1 MTPQSGVEDEDFAA
15 IFRAIQRAARS
26 RGMAEHA
33 TDHTHGEMDIAE
45 QTASFDLF
53 VKVTKWGSLGVAVLV
68 LWATLTFC
76 TSTGFIGAVVAAL
89 VLLAAGVYALREKP
103 QTA

>member
-1 MTPQSGVEDEDFAA
+1 
-15 IFRAIQRAARS
+15 
-26 RGMAEHA
+26 MAEHA
-33 TDHTHGEMDIAE
+33 SDRTHGQMDIGE

-53 VKVTKWGSLGVAVLV
+53 VKFTKWGSLAVAVMV

-76 TSTGFIGAVVAAL
+76 TSTGFLGAVVAAL
-89 VLLAAGVYALREKP
+89 ILLAAGVYLLREKP

>member
-1 MTPQSGVEDEDFAA
+1 
-15 IFRAIQRAARS
+15 
-26 RGMAEHA
+26 MAEHA
-33 TDHTHGEMDIAE
+33 SDHTHGQMDVAE

-53 VKVTKWGSLGVAVLV
+53 VKFTKWGSLAVAVMV

-76 TSTGFIGAVVAAL
+76 TSTGFLGAVVAAL
-89 VLLAAGVYALREKP
+89 ILLAAGVYLLREKP

>member
-1 MTPQSGVEDEDFAA
+1 
-15 IFRAIQRAARS
+15 
-26 RGMAEHA
+26 MAEHA
-33 TDHTHGEMDIAE
+33 SDHTHGQMDVAE

-53 VKVTKWGSLGVAVLV
+53 LKFTKWGSLAVAVMV

-76 TSTGFIGAVVAAL
+76 TSTGFLGAVVAAL
-89 VLLAAGVYALREKP
+89 ILLAAGVYLLREKP